1 MPTSDYGFTFN
12 GHHSSE
18 FGIKVLN
25 TKSMTLPAKTKVTVQ
40 VPYANGLLDLSGA
53 YGNNSFGERTLVFPC
68 EIKVGYNNMN
78 MLYAKIEKI
87 INWLTSPAGKS
98 KLVDDALP
106 GFYYM
111 AEVQNAPTI
120 QEKSVYSTISVEF
133 TCYPYR
139 FHEVLGSDEWDPF
152 DFETDVAQNT
162 VFSIDGVRNVPL
174 INNGSSDI
182 DLNVIAD
189 ANLSVSLNGNEFES
203 ISAGESHVF
212 EPKLQC
218 GINIVKI
225 KGNGEISF
233 SWVEEAI

>member
-40 VPYANGLLDLSGA
+40 VPYASGLLDLSGA
-53 YGNNSFGERTLVFPC
+53 YGNNAFGERSIVFPC

-78 MLYAKIEKI
+78 MLYAKIEQI
-87 INWLTSPAGKS
+87 VNWLTSPTGKT

-139 FHEVLGSDEWDPF
+139 FHEVSGNDIWDLF
-152 DFETDVAQNT
+152 DFETDLAQELSYA
-162 VFSIDGVRNVPL
+162 VSGVKNLPL
-174 INNGSSDI
+174 INSGTT
-182 DLNVIAD
+182 NVSLTVTCD
-189 ANLSVSLNGNEFES
+189 SKLSVKIGNNDPTTFSPEDSEQD
-203 ISAGESHVF
+203 EV
-212 EPKLQC
+212 ELQP
-218 GINIVKI
+218 GINIIRVV
-225 KGNGEISF
+225 GNGNIAF